1 MIKVAKVRK
10 NFLFDKDMVEKV
22 QEILSKKHKNLTEA
36 IALYFQA
43 LVKEPEILDAI
54 EKSAHKRSGN
64 FIGMLDGK
72 IGDEDRKSMHKTYAK
87 SSEKFQ

>member
-1 MIKVAKVRK
+1 MKVVKVRK
-10 NFLFDKDMVEKV
+10 NFLFDKEMVEKV
-22 QEILSKKHKNLTEA
+22 QEILSKKHKSLTEA

-54 EKSAHKRSGN
+54 ENSARKRSGS

-72 IGDEDRKSMHKTYAK
+72 IGDESRKTMQKTYAE
-87 SSEKFQ
+87 SSGKFQ

>member
-1 MIKVAKVRK
+1 MKVAKVRK
-10 NFLFDKDMVEKV
+10 NFLFDKETVEKV

-54 EKSAHKRSGN
+54 ENSARKRSGS

-72 IGDEDRKSMHKTYAK
+72 IGNEDRKKMRKTYVK